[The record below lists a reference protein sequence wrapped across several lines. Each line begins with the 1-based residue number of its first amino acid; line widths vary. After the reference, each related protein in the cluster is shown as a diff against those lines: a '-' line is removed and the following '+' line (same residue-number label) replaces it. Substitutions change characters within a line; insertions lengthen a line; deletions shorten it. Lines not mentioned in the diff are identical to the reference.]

1 LNLYIDDVRKYE
13 NFTNLRGLAE
23 LSVVLV
29 KIGKVSWYDI
39 VYKLLKLPLVVP
51 IATAGVER
59 IFSTVNYIKIMR
71 RNKNGKNT

>member
-1 LNLYIDDVRKYE
+1 M
-13 NFTNLRGLAE
+13 
-23 LSVVLV
+23 SVVLV

-59 IFSTVNYIKIMR
+59 IFSTMNYIN
-71 RNKNGKNT
+71 NKQGNKMGQKYLNDWFVTFTERDFFFAN